1 MVPYENDLTLLKNK
15 LQNPDPDFKTH
26 FTIQSYSQTDFD
38 LTHDSEKGIAS
49 F

>member
-1 MVPYENDLTLLKNK
+1 MNCDGTLWKLLK

-38 LTHDSEKGIAS
+38 STHDSEKGIAS